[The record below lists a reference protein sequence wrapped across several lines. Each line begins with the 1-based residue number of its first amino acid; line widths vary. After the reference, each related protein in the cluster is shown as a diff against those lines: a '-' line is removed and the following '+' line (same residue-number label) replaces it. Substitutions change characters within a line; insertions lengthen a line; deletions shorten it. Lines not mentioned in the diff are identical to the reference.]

1 MQIACNQCSGDNY
14 LCSGDTDTGAI
25 EYCWANVTTCSIGKL
40 TDRTNSQ
47 VVWGISC
54 GVGEVDVDGTVCQ
67 PFQTQTADGY
77 VCTCNTSLCNSIDK
91 VSSAQSVFAVSVSK
105 HCSTLRQGQQGNVS
119 GEIKVRM
126 DFICLDI
133 LLSLESE

>member
-67 PFQTQTADGY
+67 PFQTQTADSGRHL
-77 VCTCNTSLCNSIDK
+77 VPGL
-91 VSSAQSVFAVSVSK
+91 APRQSV
-105 HCSTLRQGQQGNVS
+105 S
-119 GEIKVRM
+119 G
-126 DFICLDI
+126 DI
-133 LLSLESE
+133 TNN

>member
-91 VSSAQSVFAVSVSK
+91 VSSAQCLLCPSANIAVHSDRDSK
-105 HCSTLRQGQQGNVS
+105 GMCRA
-119 GEIKVRM
+119 K
-126 DFICLDI
+126 
-133 LLSLESE
+133 